1 LLNPS
6 VTVNL
11 AEIRGWQIFM

>member
-1 LLNPS
+1 MKINLNPS

-11 AEIRGWQIFM
+11 A